1 MGTQIKGKQIKDDT
15 ITGDDVNES
24 TLILPQMYHSS
35 ADYTGNA
42 ITYVS
47 MPGRNNWSGSFLTR
61 QHQQIAPFDGKVA
74 KVMLRPTNGDVSNS
88 VMVQLRTNIN
98 GHTIEN
104 GATNP
109 EYSITDFTLTCANN
123 HSTVE
128 FTVADNQGFITKG
141 HAFGFSLLKNSGGNF
156 GHTNFVAVIEW
167 DLGS

>member
-1 MGTQIKGKQIKDDT
+1 MGTQIKGKQIKDDS

-35 ADYTGNA
+35 ADYTGSA
-42 ITYVS
+42 ITYIA

-61 QHQQIAPFDGKVA
+61 QHQQIAPFDGKLT
-74 KVMLRPTNGDVSNS
+74 KVMLRPTNGDASNS
-88 VMVQLRTNIN
+88 VMVQLRTNSN
-98 GHTIEN
+98 GNTIEN
-104 GATNP
+104 GQQNAT
-109 EYSITDFTLTCANN
+109 ITDFTFTCANN

-128 FTVADNQGFITKG
+128 FAVADNQGFITKG
-141 HAFGFSLLKNSGGNF
+141 HVFGFSLLKNSGGNF

>member
-1 MGTQIKGKQIKDDT
+1 MGITGKQIRDGT

-35 ADYTGNA
+35 ADYTTSG

-47 MPGRNNWSGSFLTR
+47 MPGRNNWMTSFTTR
-61 QHQQIAPFDGKVA
+61 QHQQIAPFDGKVT
-74 KVMLRPTNGDVSNS
+74 KVMLRPTNGDASNP

-98 GHTIEN
+98 GNTIEN
-104 GATNP
+104 PTSGG
-109 EYSITDFTLTCANN
+109 SITDFTLTCANN
-123 HSTVE
+123 HSTAE

-167 DLGS
+167 DLSS